1 MRFFFVEKTKI
12 ISLAFV
18 VSLFMLNACQDPMKS
33 VSPDFAFRGETM
45 GTTYS
50 VKYHDPA
57 KRSHKNAID
66 SLLVTVNQDLSTYID
81 DSHISVF
88 NKPETKTQK
97 GTPHFDKV
105 FMKAKE
111 IYQKTDGA
119 FDPTVMPLVNYWGFG
134 YTPKKP
140 VTDVD
145 EAKVKELMN
154 SVGFDKIVAPKFG
167 VYAKLKEGTQLD
179 FSAIA
184 KGYGV
189 DVIADFLDGKSIE
202 SYMVEIGGEV
212 RAKGKNPRGEWWLMG
227 INTPSEDASIKDL
240 QAKVQLQNKALAT
253 SGNYRNFHEVNGKK
267 YAHTINPKT
276 GFPEANTLLSASIFA
291 NDCMTADAY
300 ATACMV
306 MGVEAAYLLISK
318 TDGVEGYFIFGK
330 KDGTM
335 GVKYTEGAI
344 AYLLGEV
351 Q

>member
-1 MRFFFVEKTKI
+1 
-12 ISLAFV
+12 
-18 VSLFMLNACQDPMKS
+18 
-33 VSPDFAFRGETM
+33 M

-66 SLLVTVNQDLSTYID
+66 SLLVAVNQDLSTYIP
-81 DSHISVF
+81 DSHIAVF

-105 FMKAKE
+105 FLKAKE

-145 EAKVKELMN
+145 EAKVKELMK

-167 VYAKLKEGTQLD
+167 VYAKLEEGIELD

-189 DVIADFLDGKSIE
+189 DVIADFLEEKSIE
-202 SYMVEIGGEV
+202 NYMVEIGGEV
-212 RAKGKNPRGEWWLMG
+212 RAKGKNTRDGWWLMG

-253 SGNYRNFHEVNGKK
+253 SGNYRNFHEVDGKK

-306 MGVEAAYLLISK
+306 MGTEPAFELVN
-318 TDGVEGYFIFGK
+318 TDPNLDGYFIYSDDNG
-330 KDGTM
+330 DM
-335 GVKYTEGAI
+335 QVKFTKGLEQFLI
-344 AYLLGEV
+344 R
-351 Q
+351 

>member
-1 MRFFFVEKTKI
+1 MRLFFIQKTKLG
-12 ISLAFV
+12 SLVFGL
-18 VSLFMLNACQDPMKS
+18 SLLILNACQDPIKS
-33 VSPDFAFRGETM
+33 VSPDFAFKGETM

-50 VKYHDPA
+50 VKYHDVG

-66 SLLVTVNQDLSTYID
+66 SLLVAVNQDLSTYIE

-88 NKPETKTQK
+88 NKPETRTQK
-97 GTPHFDKV
+97 GTLHFDKT

-140 VTDVD
+140 VTEVD
-145 EAKVKELMN
+145 ELKIKDLMK

-167 VYAKLKEGTQLD
+167 VYAKLDEGIQLD

-189 DVIADFLDGKSIE
+189 DVIAEFLDKKGIE
-202 SYMVEIGGEV
+202 NYMVEIGGEV
-212 RAKGKNPRGEWWLMG
+212 RTKGKNPRGEWWLMG
-227 INTPSEDASIKDL
+227 INTPSEDASTRDL

-253 SGNYRNFHEVNGKK
+253 SGNYRNFYEVDGKK
-267 YAHTINPKT
+267 YAHTINPQT

-306 MGVEAAYLLISK
+306 MGIDRAFELVSTYS
-318 TDGVEGYFIFGK
+318 GVEGYFIYSNNKG
-330 KDGTM
+330 DM
-335 GVKYTEGAI
+335 QVKYTKGLEQFLI
-344 AYLLGEV
+344 E
-351 Q
+351 